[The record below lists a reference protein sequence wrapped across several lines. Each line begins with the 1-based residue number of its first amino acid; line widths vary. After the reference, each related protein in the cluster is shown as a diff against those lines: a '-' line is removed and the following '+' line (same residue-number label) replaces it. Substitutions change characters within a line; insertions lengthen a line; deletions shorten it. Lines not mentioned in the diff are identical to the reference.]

1 MEPTV
6 ANATTPN
13 ERSALRKRAIEMHAA
28 VARTGVIKGASSM
41 APITT
46 AAESADKPMTATMT
60 DSVVIIANRNPQC
73 SCRLIASSNITR
85 WRSSESR
92 CRCHHTRGRCKVVSD
107 GSWSLAPVPVLDAAP
122 RVSVIEPRLR
132 NVEHESAAPEVPA
145 FPSTF
150 SDTINLAEWLGN

>member
-1 MEPTV
+1 
-6 ANATTPN
+6 
-13 ERSALRKRAIEMHAA
+13 
-28 VARTGVIKGASSM
+28 
-41 APITT
+41 
-46 AAESADKPMTATMT
+46 
-60 DSVVIIANRNPQC
+60 
-73 SCRLIASSNITR
+73 
-85 WRSSESR
+85 
-92 CRCHHTRGRCKVVSD
+92 VSD